1 MPATEVSQ
9 ETNVLAAFSF
19 FPGQKDFASL
29 SAMNSAYYL
38 SSRGFVF

>member
-1 MPATEVSQ
+1 MPATEVLQ

-19 FPGQKDFASL
+19 FPGQRDFASL